1 MKIFK
6 FFLSGILALLLCA
19 ESLYGQSIS
28 LLKLSELEAKLQKG
42 GDVTFVVNFW
52 ATWCAP
58 CVKELPHFQEIHD
71 KYGASGV
78 KVMLV
83 SLDSRNTLETKVK
96 PFVSRTGITA
106 DFFLL
111 DEANQQEYIDR
122 VDASWSGALPATLI
136 IRPGKG
142 KKTFLEG
149 ELSYSQLEEAL
160 EGFRE

>member
-1 MKIFK
+1 MKVLK
-6 FFLSGILALLLCA
+6 FFLSGVLAVLGA
-19 ESLYGQSIS
+19 GSLHGQSVS
-28 LLKLSELEAKLQKG
+28 LLKLSELEAKLQRG

-71 KYGASGV
+71 KYGSSGV
-78 KVMLV
+78 KVLLI
-83 SLDSRNTLETKVK
+83 SLDSRNTLESKVK

-136 IRPGKG
+136 INQRKG
-142 KKTFLEG
+142 KKTFREG

>member
-6 FFLSGILALLLCA
+6 FFLSVILALLCA
-19 ESLYGQSIS
+19 ESLYGQSVS
-28 LLKLSELEAKLQKG
+28 LLKLSELEAKLQRG

-78 KVMLV
+78 KVMLI

-136 IRPGKG
+136 INQRKG
-142 KKTFLEG
+142 KKTFREG
-149 ELSYSQLEEAL
+149 EMSYSQLEEAL

>member
-1 MKIFK
+1 MKILK
-6 FFLSGILALLLCA
+6 FFLSGILTVLGAG
-19 ESLYGQSIS
+19 SLHGQSVS
-28 LLKLSELEAKLQKG
+28 LLKLSELEAKLQRG
-42 GDVTFVVNFW
+42 GDITFVVNFW

-71 KYGASGV
+71 KYGSSGV
-78 KVMLV
+78 KVLLI

-96 PFVSRTGITA
+96 PFVGRTGITA
-106 DFFLL
+106 DVFLL

-136 IRPGKG
+136 INQRKAR
-142 KKTFLEG
+142 KTFREG

-160 EGFRE
+160 EGVRE